1 MAFAEAMSRN
11 RSESASTRPRGRRR
25 RAVLVGL
32 VLGVALDLALV
43 AAPVPARGDTAAGRW
58 DWPVAPPQLLV
69 RGYESPSTRYGAGH
83 RGIDIEALPG
93 TAVLAP
99 DDGVVSLAGW
109 VVDRPVL
116 AIRHSG
122 GIVSSFEP
130 VEASVSAGDPV
141 VRGQPVGAVAE
152 PSSAESVDAQSAHCV
167 GCLHL
172 GARHDGDY
180 FSPLALLEGI
190 PRAVLLP
197 LDP

>member
-1 MAFAEAMSRN
+1 MSRS
-11 RSESASTRPRGRRR
+11 RPESAVVRRTGRRGLT
-25 RAVLVGL
+25 VLIGL
-32 VLGVALDLALV
+32 LLGVALA
-43 AAPVPARGDTAAGRW
+43 AAPVPARSDTAAGRW
-58 DWPVAPPQLLV
+58 GWPVPAPHLLI
-69 RGYESPSTRYGAGH
+69 RGYESPPTRYGAGH
-83 RGIDIEALPG
+83 RGIDIEAPPG
-93 TAVLAP
+93 TVVLAP
-99 DDGVVSLAGW
+99 DDGVVSFAGW

-116 AIRHSG
+116 AIRHSD

-130 VEASVSAGDPV
+130 IDASVSAGDAV

-152 PSSAESVDAQSAHCV
+152 ASEGSIPHCF

-180 FSPLALLEGI
+180 LSPLALLEGI